1 MSEEPS
7 IVHRLLNTLPQ
18 QGTVQWIGLSPGR
31 REPIHE
37 VDHASIQVGTGL
49 IGDRHATSGRGKRQ
63 VTLIQAEH
71 IDAIRSMAGL
81 ETLAPADLRR
91 NVVVSGV
98 NLLALKN
105 KTFRLGTALLEYT
118 GPCDPCSRMEETL
131 GPGGFNA
138 MRGHGGITTKVLEA
152 GEVRVG
158 DKVIPIVGDSSAG
171 KLG

>member
-1 MSEEPS
+1 MSEDAS
-7 IVHRLLNTLPQ
+7 VVHRLLNTLPQ
-18 QGTVQWIGLSPGR
+18 QGRVQWIGLSPGR
-31 REPIHE
+31 REPLNV
-37 VDHASIQVGTGL
+37 VDHAVIEVGTGL
-49 IGDRHATSGRGKRQ
+49 VGDRHAKSGRGKRQ

-81 ETLAPADLRR
+81 TALTPGELRR

-98 NLLALKN
+98 NLLALKG

-118 GPCDPCSRMEETL
+118 GPCDPCSRMEETM

-138 MRGHGGITTKVLEA
+138 MRGHGGITTRVLEA

-158 DKVIPIVGDSSAG
+158 DSVVAVIGDSSVG
-171 KLG
+171 KPE